1 MRASLSWQRGAE
13 VSGTMSDTSAP
24 DYQWVESF
32 RAGNEEAFD
41 RIFLKYQ
48 DYVYNICLGILG
60 NPDDACDSAQETFLR
75 VHRNLGKFHQRASL
89 STWIYRIAVNEC
101 LGRLRRRRPQPPIP
115 LEDPR
120 ATQLADDAPD
130 LDDGLV
136 RADDDR
142 VVRRIVSGMRPDYRA
157 ALVLRYFQDLSYEEM
172 REVLG
177 WTLPQVKVKLHRARK
192 AFARD
197 YAQQVGGR

>member
-13 VSGTMSDTSAP
+13 VSGTMADTSAP

-136 RADDDR
+136 RA
-142 VVRRIVSGMRPDYRA
+142 VVDYI
-157 ALVLRYFQDLSYEEM
+157 
-172 REVLG
+172 
-177 WTLPQVKVKLHRARK
+177 TLPVI
-192 AFARD
+192 
-197 YAQQVGGR
+197 VGGGIRDAATARAKVVAGAGFVVTGTAVESDPGRLRERSAAVHIRE